1 MKILIKYSFLFIILL
16 NIGCSNKEGRDVS
29 VLVGK
34 DLDQQMSEVY
44 KEGLKAY
51 EKEDFLLA
59 AKKFNEAELLY
70 PQSEWASKSSLMAA
84 YSYYTDGYYNDS
96 IFQLEQFVKL
106 YPTSPRISYAHYL
119 LAMSYYSKI
128 IDQKKDL
135 KPLLESKN
143 KFQFIINKYPN
154 SEYALDSKFK
164 LNLIEETLASK
175 EMFVAKH
182 YIKKEKWI
190 PAINRLKFILK
201 EYEKTIYVEEAL
213 LRLVEI
219 YYKIGL
225 INESK
230 KYANL
235 LGYNYQ
241 SSEWYEQSYKVFNKD
256 YKYSYKKIKA
266 KKKTRLEKLKSIL
279 D

>member
-1 MKILIKYSFLFIILL
+1 MKILIKYSFLFIIFLT
-16 NIGCSNKEGRDVS
+16 IGCSSKGDKDVS
-29 VLVGK
+29 VLVGT
-34 DLDQQMSEVY
+34 DLDQQMRAVY
-44 KEGLKAY
+44 KEGLEAY

-70 PQSEWASKSSLMAA
+70 PQSVWAAKSSLMAA
-84 YSYYTDGYYNDS
+84 YSFYTDGYYNDS
-96 IFQLEQFVKL
+96 IFQLEHFIKL
-106 YPTSPRISYAHYL
+106 YPKNQQMSYAYYL
-119 LAMSYYSKI
+119 MAMSYYNKI
-128 IDQKKDL
+128 IDQKKDSE
-135 KPLLESKN
+135 PLIESKK
-143 KFQFIINKYPN
+143 KFLFIVNKYPDTD
-154 SEYALDSKFK
+154 YALDAKFK
-164 LNLIEETLASK
+164 LDLIEETLASK

-190 PAINRLKFILK
+190 PAVNRLKFILE
-201 EYEKTIYVEEAL
+201 EYEKTIYVEESL
-213 LRLVEI
+213 LRLVEV

-241 SSEWYEQSYKVFNKD
+241 SSEWYEQSYKIFNKE
-256 YKYSYKKIKA
+256 YKDPYKKIKIR
-266 KKKTRLEKLKSIL
+266 KKTRLEKLKFVL

>member
-1 MKILIKYSFLFIILL
+1 MKILIKYSFLFIIFLI
-16 NIGCSNKEGRDVS
+16 IGCSNKEGKDVS

-34 DLDQQMSEVY
+34 KLDQQMSEVY

-106 YPTSPRISYAHYL
+106 YPTNPRISYAHYL
-119 LAMSYYSKI
+119 IAMSYYSKI
-128 IDQKKDL
+128 VDQKKDL
-135 KPLLESKN
+135 KPLLESKS

-164 LNLIEETLASK
+164 LNLIEEILASK

>member
-1 MKILIKYSFLFIILL
+1 MKILIKYSFLFIIFLI
-16 NIGCSNKEGRDVS
+16 IGCSNKEGKDVS

-34 DLDQQMSEVY
+34 KLDQQMSEAY

-106 YPTSPRISYAHYL
+106 YPTNPRISYAHYL
-119 LAMSYYSKI
+119 IAMSYYSKI
-128 IDQKKDL
+128 VDQKKDL
-135 KPLLESKN
+135 KPLLESKS

-164 LNLIEETLASK
+164 LNLIEEILASK

-190 PAINRLKFILK
+190 PAVNRLKFILE
-201 EYEKTIYVEEAL
+201 EYERTIYVEEAL

-256 YKYSYKKIKA
+256 YKYPYKKIKT

>member
-1 MKILIKYSFLFIILL
+1 MKILIKYLFLFIIFLT
-16 NIGCSNKEGRDVS
+16 IGCSSKGDKDIS
-29 VLVGK
+29 ILVGT
-34 DLDQQMSEVY
+34 DLDQQVSEVY
-44 KEGLKAY
+44 KEGLEAY

-70 PQSEWASKSSLMAA
+70 PQSEWAAKSSLMAA

-96 IFQLEQFVKL
+96 IFQLEQFEKL
-106 YPTSPRISYAHYL
+106 YPTNPRISYAQYL

-164 LNLIEETLASK
+164 LDLIEETLASK

-190 PAINRLKFILK
+190 PAINRLKFILD

-241 SSEWYEQSYKVFNKD
+241 SSEWYEQSYKMFNKD
-256 YKYSYKKIKA
+256 YKYSYKKKKT

>member
-1 MKILIKYSFLFIILL
+1 MKILINYLFLFIIFLT
-16 NIGCSNKEGRDVS
+16 IGCSSKVDKDVS
-29 VLVGK
+29 VLVGTN
-34 DLDQQMSEVY
+34 LNQQMSEVY
-44 KEGLKAY
+44 KEGLEAY
-51 EKEDFLLA
+51 KKEDFLLA

-70 PQSEWASKSSLMAA
+70 PQSEWAAKSSLMAA

-96 IFQLEQFVKL
+96 IFQLEQFVNL
-106 YPTSPRISYAHYL
+106 YPTNPRISYAHYL

-135 KPLLESKN
+135 KPLIESKN
-143 KFQFIINKYPN
+143 KFLFIVNKYPN

-164 LNLIEETLASK
+164 LDLIEETLASK

-190 PAINRLKFILK
+190 PAINRLKFILE

-241 SSEWYEQSYKVFNKD
+241 SSEWYEQSYKIFNKD
-256 YKYSYKKIKA
+256 YKDPYKKIKI
-266 KKKTRLEKLKSIL
+266 KKKTRLEKLKSVL

>member
-1 MKILIKYSFLFIILL
+1 MKILIKYLFLFIIFLT
-16 NIGCSNKEGRDVS
+16 IGCSSKGDKDVS
-29 VLVGK
+29 VIVST

-44 KEGLKAY
+44 KEGLEAY

-70 PQSEWASKSSLMAA
+70 PQSEWAAKSSLMAA

-106 YPTSPRISYAHYL
+106 YPTNPRISYAHYL
-119 LAMSYYSKI
+119 LAMSYYNKI

-143 KFQFIINKYPN
+143 KFQFIVNKYPN

-164 LNLIEETLASK
+164 LDLIEETLAAK

-190 PAINRLKFILK
+190 PAINRLKFILE

-241 SSEWYEQSYKVFNKD
+241 SSEWYEQTYKIFNKD
-256 YKYSYKKIKA
+256 YKYTYKKKKIN
-266 KKKTRLEKLKSIL
+266 KKTKLEKLKSIL

>member
-1 MKILIKYSFLFIILL
+1 MKILIKYLFLFIIFLT
-16 NIGCSNKEGRDVS
+16 IGCSSKGDKDIS
-29 VLVGK
+29 VLVST
-34 DLDQQMSEVY
+34 DLNQQMSEVY
-44 KEGLKAY
+44 REGLEAY

-70 PQSEWASKSSLMAA
+70 PQSEWAAKSSLMAA

-106 YPTSPRISYAHYL
+106 YPTNPSISYAHYL

-135 KPLLESKN
+135 KPLIESKK
-143 KFQFIINKYPN
+143 KFQFIVNKYPN

-164 LNLIEETLASK
+164 LDLIEETLASK

-190 PAINRLKFILK
+190 PAINRLKFILE

-241 SSEWYEQSYKVFNKD
+241 SSEWYEQSYKIFNKD
-256 YKYSYKKIKA
+256 YKDPYKKIKI

>member
-1 MKILIKYSFLFIILL
+1 MKILIKYLFLFIILL
-16 NIGCSNKEGRDVS
+16 TIGCSGKEDKDIS
-29 VLVGK
+29 VLLST

-44 KEGLKAY
+44 REGLEAY
-51 EKEDFLLA
+51 KKEDFLLA

-70 PQSEWASKSSLMAA
+70 PQSEWAAKSSLMAA

-106 YPTSPRISYAHYL
+106 YPTNPRISYAHYL

-135 KPLLESKN
+135 KPLIESKN
-143 KFQFIINKYPN
+143 KFLFIVNKYPN

-164 LNLIEETLASK
+164 LDLIEETLASK

-190 PAINRLKFILK
+190 PAINRLKKITTD
-201 EYEKTIYVEEAL
+201 YETTIYVEEAL
-213 LRLVEI
+213 LRLVEV

-225 INESK
+225 VEESK
-230 KYANL
+230 KYASI
-235 LGYNYQ
+235 LGYNYL
-241 SSEWYEQSYKVFNKD
+241 SGEWYKESYKIFNKN
-256 YKYSYKKIKA
+256 YENPVAILKKEKKISLF
-266 KKKTRLEKLKSIL
+266 KKFKSIF
-279 D
+279 